1 MIPHKMNPHKRHTTN
16 DRWFAASLA
25 GQIVLAIVFS
35 LLATSSF
42 AGQSVVDQPD
52 PTVSPVAEAQPAS
65 FSRYDALDPAIIQS
79 AEKLSD
85 AFKAVADL
93 AKPSVVRMVGYTSRG
108 EITGSG
114 FVIRKDG
121 YIVTNNHVVEPVSRL
136 YVEFT
141 DNTRYPA
148 EVVGRDPLTDL
159 AVVHIDRNDLKP
171 VRFTNDTNPEVGQW
185 VVAIGC
191 PLGLQQTVTAGIIS
205 AKDRHLGI
213 IGERNWAGYEDYIQ
227 TDAAINKGNSG
238 GPLFN
243 LRGEV
248 VGVNSAIV
256 TQTGGS
262 DGLGFAIPATIAKQI
277 VDELRTTGS
286 VKRGLIGVGI
296 QDLTPTL
303 AESYGLSPQ
312 QHGVLITSVKPEY
325 PASKAG
331 LKIEDLI
338 TAVDQ
343 QPIINTSQLRNF
355 VSMHKPDTQVRVDII
370 RNGKQF
376 SYPVT
381 LAALDNETTRPII
394 KVNNNQ
400 KPDLGV
406 EFANART
413 DQPGEIVAYVSR
425 VLPGGLANVDGL
437 QPNDVIEQVNGKD
450 LATLAKQND
459 TTPADYLNQL
469 LTTTPSGRII
479 RLKANHLVR
488 GGAFTV
494 AFIAVKMP

>member
-1 MIPHKMNPHKRHTTN
+1 MKNSRQQTKN
-16 DRWFAASLA
+16 QWFAISLA
-25 GQIVLAIVFS
+25 GQIVLAIIFS
-35 LLATSSF
+35 LLAASSSF
-42 AGQSVVDQPD
+42 ALQDATDQPD
-52 PTVSPVAEAQPAS
+52 PTTSPVTEAQPAL
-65 FSRYDALDPAIIQS
+65 FNRYDALDPAVIRS

-114 FVIRKDG
+114 FVIRRDG
-121 YIVTNNHVVEPVSRL
+121 YLVTNNHVVEPVSRL

-141 DNTRYPA
+141 DNTSYPA

-277 VDELRTTGS
+277 VDELRTTGR
-286 VKRGLIGVGI
+286 VRRGLIGVGI

-303 AESYGLSPQ
+303 AESYGLSPK
-312 QHGVLITSVKPEY
+312 QHGVLITSVNPKY

-331 LKIEDLI
+331 LKIEDII

-355 VSMHKPDTQVRVDII
+355 VSMHKPDTQVLVGII
-370 RNGKQF
+370 RNGKQL

-381 LAALDNETTRPII
+381 LAALDNQTTRPVI
-394 KVNNNQ
+394 KVNNNHR
-400 KPDLGV
+400 PDLGV

-425 VLPGGLANVDGL
+425 VIPGGLANVDGL
-437 QPNDVIEQVNGKD
+437 QRNDVIEQVNGKD

-459 TTPADYLNQL
+459 TTPADYLDEL
-469 LTTTPSGRII
+469 LNRTPRGNII
-479 RLKANHLVR
+479 RFKVNHPVR
-488 GGAFTV
+488 GGGFTV
-494 AFIAVKMP
+494 AFIAVKLP